1 MTLGAARR
9 ELIAD
14 TGYTCNKVKVV
25 NWFYK
30 WPGRTGQSIFVVV
43 ANGLRKDFRKKS
55 RSILV
60 SG

>member
-25 NWFYK
+25 NWYHDLK
-30 WPGRTGQSIFVVV
+30 VSIANIAQKMYPSLIQYERSLLKQGQ
-43 ANGLRKDFRKKS
+43 
-55 RSILV
+55 
-60 SG
+60 